1 MKNIYIFSSH
11 APSLI
16 NFRGPMLKMLV
27 KKGNFVKTFAPPC
40 KNIKI
45 LEKKLKSI
53 GVSFEAYPISR
64 SHLDFVKD
72 LITLKNIYCILKN
85 NNIDILMAYTH
96 KPVVF
101 CGFLAKY
108 FSKISF
114 YPMITGL
121 GYGFVKDN
129 KFKIKRLIF
138 NKILINLLKL
148 SLKYAKNIIFQNKDD
163 KFLFKKLNILKK
175 NQISQVINGSG
186 VDLKLYQKTKIPKKL
201 IFLMVSRLLID
212 KGVREY
218 VEAARIVKLKY
229 PNIIFKLVGEL
240 DSNPS
245 SISIGELN
253 DWIKNDYIKY
263 SKYSNNINKELD
275 KCRFFV
281 LPSYREGMPRSV
293 LEALAKGRPVITTN
307 VAGCRETVIDGY
319 NGYLVP
325 MQNSKSLA
333 KAMIKLLTCDNSKI
347 DTLANRSYKLAKKK
361 FDVRKINKDIIKIL
375 KL

>member
-16 NFRGPMLKMLV
+16 NFRGPMLKTLV
-27 KKGNFVKTFAPPC
+27 EKGNFVKTFAPPC

-53 GVSFEAYPISR
+53 GVSFETYPISS
-64 SHLDFVKD
+64 SHLSFIKD
-72 LITLKNIYCILKN
+72 LITLKNIYYILKN

-101 CGFLAKY
+101 CGFLVKY

-121 GYGFVKDN
+121 GYGFIKDN
-129 KFKIKRLIF
+129 EFKIKRFIF
-138 NKILINLLKL
+138 NKTLIQLLRS
-148 SLKYAKNIIFQNKDD
+148 SLKNAKNIIFQNNDD

-175 NQISQVINGSG
+175 NQISKVINGSG
-186 VDLKLYQKTKIPKKL
+186 VDLKLYQRTKIPKKP
-201 IFLMVSRLLID
+201 IFLMVSRLLVD

-218 VEAARIVKLKY
+218 VESARIVKLKY
-229 PNIIFKLVGEL
+229 PNVIFKLIGES
-240 DSNPS
+240 DHNPS

-263 SKYSNNINKELD
+263 SKYSNNISKELD

-293 LEALAKGRPVITTN
+293 LEALAKGRPIITTN
-307 VAGCRETVIDGY
+307 TAGCKETVIDGY
-319 NGYLVP
+319 NGHLVP
-325 MQNSKSLA
+325 IQNSKSLA
-333 KAMIKLLTCDNSKI
+333 NAMIKLLACDNSKI
-347 DTLANRSYKLAKKK
+347 DILGDRSYKLARLK
-361 FDVRKINKDIIKIL
+361 FDVRKINKDIINIL

>member
-53 GVSFEAYPISR
+53 GVSFEACPISR
-64 SHLDFVKD
+64 SHLNFVKD
-72 LITLKNIYCILKN
+72 LISLKNIYYILKN

-101 CGFLAKY
+101 CGFLVKY

-121 GYGFVKDN
+121 GYGFIKDN
-129 KFKIKRLIF
+129 EFKIKRLIF

-201 IFLMVSRLLID
+201 IFLMVSRLLVD

-229 PNIIFKLVGEL
+229 PNVIFKLVGEL
-240 DSNPS
+240 DHNPS

-253 DWIKNDYIKY
+253 GWIKNDYIKY

-325 MQNSKSLA
+325 IQNSKSLA

-347 DTLANRSYKLAKKK
+347 DMLGNRSYKLAKMK

-375 KL
+375 